1 MIIRPGVIL
10 DANEQMAKAARLISE
25 GKTTVIV
32 QKNGRY
38 SGIISDK
45 TLKRIQY
52 TPESK
57 VGTYAWKAPL
67 LKTEY
72 GTEKKIELFSEGYR
86 ELPIAE
92 DDTILGLVRNTD
104 ILQELIDND
113 KIPPLKVEEV
123 MNMPVEK
130 MDIKEGISK
139 AAALMRKEKKHH
151 LVVTENQKPVAIV
164 SSIDI
169 LPLLQKVKT
178 KVPMGREKMGLS
190 TILLGTV
197 VGSSPNLLT
206 IQKTASLR
214 EAAKMMVKNDV
225 SSLLVT
231 DGDTLGIITAVDIIK
246 TSLPKH
252 QTVIEI
258 IGLDE
263 EEKEYKQDM
272 YNEIQHFAESF
283 EKIIPIE
290 FIRLTVKKHSAT
302 GKRHKYTMKLLVTGN
317 TTFEVSSFDW
327 KLFSAL
333 KDVLREAEK
342 KIKNEKDKEK
352 GKRSGYGKLR
362 RISIQI
368 QEGDLYPGKPEKE

>member
-38 SGIISDK
+38 YGIISDK

-52 TPESK
+52 MPESK

-67 LKTEY
+67 IKTEY

-92 DDTILGLVRNTD
+92 GETILGLVRNTD
-104 ILQELIDND
+104 LLQELIEND

-123 MNMPVEK
+123 MNVPVEK
-130 MDIKEGISK
+130 IDINEGISK
-139 AAALMRKEKKHH
+139 VAAIMRKERKHH
-151 LVVTENQKPVAIV
+151 IVVTENKKPVAIV

-178 KVPMGREKMGLS
+178 KAPMGREKMGLK
-190 TILLGTV
+190 TIMLKTV
-197 VGSSPNLLT
+197 VGSSPKLLT
-206 IQKTASLR
+206 ISKNSSLR
-214 EAAKMMVKNDV
+214 EAAKLMIKNEV
-225 SSLLVT
+225 SSLLVV
-231 DGDTLGIITAVDIIK
+231 DEDTLGIITVVDILKI
-246 TSLPKH
+246 SLPKH
-252 QTVIEI
+252 QTIIEI

-263 EEKEYKQDM
+263 KEKEYKPDI
-272 YNEIQHFAESF
+272 YNEIQDFAESF
-283 EKIIPIE
+283 EKIMPIE
-290 FIRLTVKKHSAT
+290 FIRLKIKKHSAT
-302 GKRHKYTMKLLVTGN
+302 GKRHKYTMKLLVSGKI
-317 TTFEVSSFDW
+317 TFEVSSFDW

-333 KDVLREAEK
+333 KEVLKEAEK

-352 GKRSGYGKLR
+352 GKKTGYAKLR
-362 RISIQI
+362 RLSIQI